1 MNSFSRKAPGHVSVT
16 VVESAIFDPW
26 LKRWSL
32 VPDGAPIIT
41 PGSRLLPVRLGDAPA
56 MLKLVDDTDE
66 KYGNLLMI
74 WWDGDGA
81 ARVLAHHEDGLL
93 MERATGGRSL
103 MHMAMNGEDDE
114 ASRIL
119 CKALAR
125 LHTPRAM
132 PAPPLLELTLWF
144 ASLRVAA
151 AQEGGLY
158 ALSLQTAEALLADPQ
173 EEVVLHGDMH
183 HDNVLDF
190 GARGWLAIDPK
201 RVRGER
207 GFDYANLICNPDL
220 PSAGDPE
227 RLQRQVEVIAEAA
240 GLDRRRLLQWVLAFA
255 GLSAAWF
262 LEDGLQN
269 RASGQLKVAQI
280 AAGMLNA

>member
-56 MLKLVDDTDE
+56 MLKLVDVTDE

-103 MHMAMNGEDDE
+103 MHMSMNDEDDE

-132 PAPPLLELTLWF
+132 PAPDVALACGS
-144 ASLRVAA
+144 ASTSRTFLSSEANAA
-151 AQEGGLY
+151 ARF
-158 ALSLQTAEALLADPQ
+158 TA
-173 EEVVLHGDMH
+173 VV
-183 HDNVLDF
+183 VF
-190 GARGWLAIDPK
+190 PTPP
-201 RVRGER
+201 
-207 GFDYANLICNPDL
+207 F
-220 PSAGDPE
+220 
-227 RLQRQVEVIAEAA
+227 
-240 GLDRRRLLQWVLAFA
+240 
-255 GLSAAWF
+255 
-262 LEDGLQN
+262 
-269 RASGQLKVAQI
+269 
-280 AAGMLNA
+280 

>member
-1 MNSFSRKAPGHVSVT
+1 VSVT
-16 VVESAIFDPW
+16 VADIFGAW
-26 LKRWSL
+26 MNRWSL

-41 PGSRLLPVRLGDAPA
+41 PGSRLLPVRLNDTPT
-56 MLKLVDDTDE
+56 MLKVALDTDE
-66 KYGNLLMI
+66 KYGNRLMT

-81 ARVLAHHEDGLL
+81 AQVLAHHEDGLL
-93 MERATGGRSL
+93 MERAMGRRSL
-103 MHMAMNGEDDE
+103 MHMAIHGEDDE

-119 CKALAR
+119 CSALAR
-125 LHTPRAM
+125 LHVPRAT
-132 PAPPLLELTLWF
+132 PPPPLVELGPWF
-144 ASLRVAA
+144 ASLRIAA
-151 AQEGGLY
+151 AQHGGLY

-173 EEVVLHGDMH
+173 DVVVLHGDMH

-190 GARGWLAIDPK
+190 DSRGWLAIDPK

-220 PSAGDPE
+220 PTAVDP
-227 RLQRQVEVIAEAA
+227 QRFRRQLAVIVEAA

-262 LEDGLQN
+262 LEDDALEQ
-269 RASGQLKVAQI
+269 ASGQLKVAQI
-280 AAGMLNA
+280 EASMLDARQG